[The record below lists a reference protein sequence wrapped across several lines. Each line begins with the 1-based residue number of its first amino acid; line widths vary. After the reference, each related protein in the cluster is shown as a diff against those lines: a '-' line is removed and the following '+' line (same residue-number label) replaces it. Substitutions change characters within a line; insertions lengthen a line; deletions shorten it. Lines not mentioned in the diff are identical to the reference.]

1 MKKHEL
7 IKIVASLVVLLCL
20 ATLTGCGHESVSLA
34 DNAVPG
40 KDETKESLKYRSPE
54 AAAILNALKE
64 DNHIVSNLNLTED
77 VKTQAMVEYIV
88 GGMKRV
94 DVSEC
99 PLKFRKAYS
108 DHIAAWQRVL
118 RTVHDFSHE
127 IPTLR
132 EWNKVSAL
140 HGTEPRTD
148 LEREVFAKFD
158 DVHSTFDVCTSIAA
172 DYDIKRSD
180 YDSKD

>member
-7 IKIVASLVVLLCL
+7 IKIVASLVVFLCL

-34 DNAVPG
+34 DNAVPE

-64 DNHIVSNLNLTED
+64 DNQIVSKLNLTED

-94 DVSEC
+94 DISEC

-118 RTVHDFSHE
+118 RTVHEYSHV
-127 IPTLR
+127 IPTMR
-132 EWNKVSAL
+132 EWIKVSAL
-140 HGTEPRTD
+140 HGTESRTE
-148 LEREVFAKFD
+148 LEREVFAALD
-158 DVHSTFDVCTSIAA
+158 DIDSTYDECVSIAA
-172 DYDIKRSD
+172 DYEIKRSE
-180 YDSKD
+180 YRTKD